1 MATRSS
7 LRLDFQSV
15 GFNSN
20 PLVQSDLYTEELKPQ
35 IFSDLK
41 TNKTELH
48 SDPRPQV
55 LHIS

>member
-15 GFNSN
+15 GFKSN

-41 TNKTELH
+41 TKNLKLK
-48 SDPRPQV
+48 
-55 LHIS
+55 LKI